1 MAGWILIYIPL
12 LFVNN
17 FFPVTHSLQYFY
29 IGSSEVPSLPE
40 FVVVGMVDDVQMIHY
55 NSNTRRAVPK
65 QDWMSN
71 VTEDDPQYWDTESR
85 GFSNAEQ
92 VFRNNT
98 EIAKHRFN
106 QTGGIH
112 VVQLMY
118 GCEWD
123 DVFVRGYHQ
132 YGYDGEDFITFDVNT
147 ETWITPAPQAV
158 MTKNKWDRDADWNT
172 KRRKYLTQDC
182 VDWLKKY
189 VNYGQK
195 SLKRTVLPSVSLLQK
210 TPSSPVI
217 CHATGFYPHRA
228 EMFWRKDGVELHE
241 GVEKGEIFPNNDGT
255 FQMSVYL
262 DLGSVRPEDWMRY
275 DCVFQLSGVNE
286 DVITKLGKAVI
297 KTNEGKSEGN
307 SLAMI
312 IPMIVATLV
321 LAVIAVIGFI
331 VYKKRTGKRQKQK
344 SFLLGVLLRCEG
356 GHRHQTGQSCD

>member
-1 MAGWILIYIPL
+1 IIRFIFSFILFIEVINYL
-12 LFVNN
+12 LF
-17 FFPVTHSLQYFY
+17 THSLQYFY

-297 KTNEGKSEGN
+297 KTNEGN